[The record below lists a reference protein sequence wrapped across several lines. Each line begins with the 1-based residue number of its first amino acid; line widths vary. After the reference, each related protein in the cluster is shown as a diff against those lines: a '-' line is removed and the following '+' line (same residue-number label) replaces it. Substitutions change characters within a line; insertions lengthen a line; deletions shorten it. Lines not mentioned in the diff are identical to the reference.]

1 LRHVHDTVCDI
12 LATLAGRPGD
22 SDDDA
27 RVRHHGE
34 TGKFASEDVLMP
46 RLFVLDAMGLAYR
59 AHYAFIGR
67 PLTRPLARAAAA
79 GSVRFHALSLEE
91 RAHVLYCVSEGGEM
105 EILNDAG
112 DSIQRVVVPRGAI
125 VKVRDGGKVEAQGE
139 LFGENTSAIFGFANT
154 VMKIRR
160 EKKPDYWALAWD
172 GPGPTWRH
180 ERFPDYKAQRKP
192 TPDDLLAQLDP
203 IETMAQA
210 LGLPVLEIPGM
221 EADDV
226 MATLAARGAR
236 EGLEVVLVT
245 GDKDM
250 LQVVGGAVSVLLPK
264 SREEYEDVDERW
276 VREHWEVGPEHI
288 RDVLALMGDAS
299 DNIPGVPGV
308 GEKTAK
314 ELLRQFGSLDELY
327 ARLAEVKK
335 PALKAKLEANRD
347 LAFLSRE
354 LATVR
359 ADLDLPYSWDDLRC
373 APIRR
378 EALLEFAKR
387 WEIRRLENVAQSEGV
402 IESEAGSLSPARPP
416 ERRGTVS
423 ETPAEGVKLATPGA
437 STSAPPAPPRAGDRV
452 PATSA
457 SPPPPADRVGK
468 STRETSPA
476 PAMGTAGGSPGQ
488 ATLDLWASA
497 EIVEAGGE
505 AALLAAWTQELHEVR
520 ARAWHGLALLPL
532 AAGEDARRARLVG
545 VALAARDGTACYL
558 PLAHDSGP
566 NLPLAKVRE
575 WLAPAL
581 ADPTVPKVGHDLKA
595 HSHVLAGAGLRLEG
609 LGFDVHI
616 GSFLC
621 DPMRDHTLAALARDF
636 LGESLPA
643 LEPPALRGKPR
654 PEISALPPIA
664 ARAGVMAAARA
675 LLGLEAALRAQ
686 LESREQWE
694 LYTRLE
700 HPLIPVLLEM
710 ERTGIALDRAV
721 LAEMSARAAEDIA
734 RLEEALYVL
743 ADERINLNSGPQIA
757 RVLFEKLALK
767 AGRRTKTGFSTDQ
780 AVLEELAAAHPFP
793 KLLLEYRALAKLKS
807 TYLDALPAVADPA
820 DGRVHT
826 TFHQTGAA
834 TGRLSSSDP
843 NLQNIPFRTPQ
854 GRAIRRAFVAPP
866 GSVLV
871 GADYSQIELR
881 VMAHLSGDPALI
893 EAFHGGEDV
902 HASTARRIF
911 AVKEGELDPALRARA
926 KIVNFGV
933 MYGMGARSLAQQMG
947 IGLAEAEDFI
957 RHYFGV
963 YAGVRDFLDATLAE
977 ARRRGWVQT
986 LLGRRRYLPDLAST
1000 HGGQRSLA
1008 ERAAVNTPIQGS
1020 AADLMKLAMVR
1031 VDAALKRQ
1039 RPSARLLL
1047 QVHDELLLECPAADA
1062 EAVAALTRAEMQ
1074 NCFPLRVPLV
1084 VSTGLGATWFDVH

>member
-1 LRHVHDTVCDI
+1 
-12 LATLAGRPGD
+12 
-22 SDDDA
+22 
-27 RVRHHGE
+27 
-34 TGKFASEDVLMP
+34 MP

-59 AHYAFIGR
+59 AYYAFIGR
-67 PLTRPLARAAAA
+67 PLIN
-79 GSVRFHALSLEE
+79 SK
-91 RAHVLYCVSEGGEM
+91 
-105 EILNDAG
+105 
-112 DSIQRVVVPRGAI
+112 Q
-125 VKVRDGGKVEAQGE
+125 
-139 LFGENTSAIFGFANT
+139 ENTSAIFGFGNT
-154 VMKIRR
+154 VLKLRR
-160 EKKPDYWALAWD
+160 EEKPDYWALAWD

-192 TPDDLLAQLDP
+192 TPEDLLAQLEP
-203 IETMAQA
+203 IEVLAQA

-250 LQVVGGAVSVLLPK
+250 LQVVGGTVRVLVPQT
-264 SREEYEDVDERW
+264 RDEYLWMDADG
-276 VREHWEVGPEHI
+276 VRAKWQVGPEHI

-308 GEKTAK
+308 GEKTAV
-314 ELLRQFGSLDELY
+314 ELMRQFGSLDALY
-327 ARLAEVKK
+327 ERLAEVKK
-335 PALKAKLEANRD
+335 PALKAKLEEHRD

-359 ADLDLPYSWDDLRC
+359 ADLDLSCGWDDLRC

-378 EALLEFAKR
+378 EALLEFARR
-387 WEIRRLENVAQSEGV
+387 WEIRRLENVAENLGV
-402 IESEAGSLSPARPP
+402 ADSEAGAPAPARPP

-423 ETPAEGVKLATPGA
+423 ETPAEGVKLA
-437 STSAPPAPPRAGDRV
+437 APRARAAGTPAPP
-452 PATSA
+452 
-457 SPPPPADRVGK
+457 
-468 STRETSPA
+468 
-476 PAMGTAGGSPGQ
+476 PGQ

-497 EIVEAGGE
+497 EVVEAGGE
-505 AALLAAWTQELHEVR
+505 AALLEKWTDELHEVR
-520 ARAWHGLALLPL
+520 ARALHGLALLPL
-532 AAGEDARRARLVG
+532 RAGADPRTARLVG
-545 VALAARDGTACYL
+545 LALAARDGTACYV
-558 PLAHDSGP
+558 PLAHDAGP
-566 NLPLAKVRE
+566 NLPLAQVRE

-581 ADPTVPKVGHDLKA
+581 ADTTVPKVGHDLKA
-595 HSHVLAGAGLRLEG
+595 DCHVLEGVGLRLEG
-609 LGFDVHI
+609 LAFDAHVA
-616 GSFLC
+616 SFLC
-621 DPMRDHTLAALARDF
+621 DPGRDHALGALARDF
-636 LGESLPA
+636 LGEALPA
-643 LEPPALRGKPR
+643 LEPPAARGRPR
-654 PEISALPPIA
+654 PEMSALAPMA
-664 ARAGVMAAARA
+664 ARAGAAPAAAA
-675 LLGLEAALRAQ
+675 LWRLETALRAQ
-686 LESREQWE
+686 LESREQWD
-694 LYTRLE
+694 LYARLE
-700 HPLIPVLLEM
+700 HPLIPVLLSM
-710 ERTGIALDRAV
+710 ERAGIALDRAV

-743 ADERINLNSGPQIA
+743 ADERLNLNSGPQIA
-757 RVLFEKLALK
+757 RVLFEKLKLK

-793 KLLLEYRALAKLKS
+793 KLLLEYRALTKLKS
-807 TYLDALPAVADPA
+807 TYLDALPAVAERAPADPA
-820 DGRVHT
+820 APGARRPDGRVHT
-826 TFHQTGAA
+826 TFHQTVAA

-854 GRAIRRAFVAPP
+854 GRAIRRAFVAPA
-866 GSVLV
+866 GSLLV

-881 VMAHLSGDPALI
+881 VMAHLSGDAALV
-893 EAFHGGEDV
+893 EAFQSGEDV

-911 AVKEGELDPALRARA
+911 GVKAGELDPALRARA

-963 YAGVRDFLDATLAE
+963 YARVREFLDGTLEE

-986 LLGRRRYLPDLAST
+986 LLGRRRYLADLNST
-1000 HGGQRSLA
+1000 NGGLRSLA
-1008 ERAAVNTPIQGS
+1008 ERAAINTPIQGS

-1074 NCFPLRVPLV
+1074 GCFPLRVPLE
-1084 VSTGLGATWFDVH
+1084 VSVGLGATWFDVH